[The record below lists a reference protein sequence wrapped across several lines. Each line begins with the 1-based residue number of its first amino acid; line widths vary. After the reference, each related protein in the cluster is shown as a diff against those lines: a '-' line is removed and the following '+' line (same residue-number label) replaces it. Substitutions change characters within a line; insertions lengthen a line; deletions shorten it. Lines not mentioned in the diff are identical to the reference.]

1 MRGRLG
7 LDADVRLLDRHVLT
21 ETAVAGGA
29 ATGAFVFVLVAGNIL
44 TQVSSAIAS
53 GRVSGWEGLELVG
66 LLIPGV
72 LPYALPLGLLTG
84 VLIAFGRM
92 SSQQE
97 LTAMKASGRSLGRIA
112 RPALLLAGGLALLSA
127 WLNLEIAPS
136 ANTEY
141 RRLLVGSAKDNP
153 ASVIVP
159 GKLNRQFPGMVI
171 RAAERDGEV
180 LRDFWLWSVDE
191 RGRLT
196 QTVHAREARL
206 APSLNR
212 KGEGILRVE
221 LTDARLEKRQPG
233 DETFASPSSFIQAR
247 TTSLEF
253 AASGVFKDG
262 ENFQRKLRWL
272 TTSEL
277 LDAMDKGWQV
287 APNATRKEKEQGQML
302 AATQLMAHL
311 ASAFSVF
318 SLAFLAVPLAVRVG
332 RSETFVNAAIALGVA
347 LTYYLL
353 TSMAAYVKDPD
364 LRPDLL
370 IWLPNV
376 VVVGLAWTL
385 LRRASRH

>member
-1 MRGRLG
+1 
-7 LDADVRLLDRHVLT
+7 VRLLDRHVLT

-44 TQVSSAIAS
+44 SQVSSAIAS

-141 RRLLVGSAKDNP
+141 RRLLLGSAKDNP

-206 APSLNR
+206 APSLNS

-253 AASGVFKDG
+253 PASGVFKDG
-262 ENFQRKLRWL
+262 DNFQRKLRWL

-302 AATQLMAHL
+302 ATTQLMSHL

-332 RSETFVNAAIALGVA
+332 RSETFVNAAIALGIA
-347 LTYYLL
+347 LSYYLL

>member
-1 MRGRLG
+1 
-7 LDADVRLLDRHVLT
+7 
-21 ETAVAGGA
+21 
-29 ATGAFVFVLVAGNIL
+29 
-44 TQVSSAIAS
+44 
-53 GRVSGWEGLELVG
+53 

-97 LTAMKASGRSLGRIA
+97 LTAMKASGRSLRRIA
-112 RPALLLAGGLALLSA
+112 RPALLLAGGCALLSA

-141 RRLLVGSAKDNP
+141 RRLLLGSAKDNP

-206 APSLNR
+206 APSLNS

-302 AATQLMAHL
+302 AATQLMSHL

>member
-1 MRGRLG
+1 M
-7 LDADVRLLDRHVLT
+7 RLLDRHVLT

-141 RRLLVGSAKDNP
+141 RRLLLGSAKDNP

-302 AATQLMAHL
+302 AATQLMSHL

>member
-1 MRGRLG
+1 MRGWLG

-44 TQVSSAIAS
+44 SQVSGAIAS

-66 LLIPGV
+66 LLVPGV

-112 RPALLLAGGLALLSA
+112 RPALLLAGILALLSA

-141 RRLLVGSAKDNP
+141 RRLLLGSAKDNP

-180 LRDFWLWSVDE
+180 LRDFWLWSVDD

-206 APSLNR
+206 APSLNSA
-212 KGEGILRVE
+212 GEGILRVE

-253 AASGVFKDG
+253 PASGVFKDG
-262 ENFQRKLRWL
+262 DNFQRKLRWL

-302 AATQLMAHL
+302 ATTQLMSHL

-332 RSETFVNAAIALGVA
+332 RSETFVNAAIALGIA

>member
-1 MRGRLG
+1 

-21 ETAVAGGA
+21 ETAIAGGA
-29 ATGAFVFVLVAGNIL
+29 ATGAFVFVMVAGNIL

-66 LLIPGV
+66 LLFPGV

-112 RPALLLAGGLALLSA
+112 LPALLLAAALALLSA
-127 WLNLEIAPS
+127 WLNLEIAPYS
-136 ANTEY
+136 NTEY

-180 LRDFWLWSVDE
+180 LRDFWLWSTDE
-191 RGRLT
+191 QGRLT

-206 APSLNR
+206 ARGVSQS
-212 KGEGILRVE
+212 GEGILRVT

-233 DETFASPSSFIQAR
+233 DATFASPSSFIQAG
-247 TTSLEF
+247 TTFLEF
-253 AASGVFKDG
+253 PASGIFKDG

-277 LDAMDKGWQV
+277 LAAIDKGWQV
-287 APNATRKEKEQGQML
+287 EPNATRQEKERGQIL
-302 AATQLMAHL
+302 AMTQLMSHL
-311 ASAFSVF
+311 AGAFSVF

-332 RSETFVNAAIALGVA
+332 RSETFVNAAVALGVA
-347 LTYYLL
+347 LSYYLL
-353 TSMAAYVKDPD
+353 TSMAAYVKDPA

-370 IWLPNV
+370 IWLPNL
-376 VVVGLAWTL
+376 VVVGLAWFL

>member
-1 MRGRLG
+1 VRGRLG

-141 RRLLVGSAKDNP
+141 RRLLLGSAKDNP

-302 AATQLMAHL
+302 ATTQLMSHL

>member
-1 MRGRLG
+1 VRGWLG

-21 ETAVAGGA
+21 ETAVASGI

-44 TQVSSAIAS
+44 SQVSGAIAS

-66 LLIPGV
+66 LLVPGV

-112 RPALLLAGGLALLSA
+112 RPALLLAGILALLSA

-141 RRLLVGSAKDNP
+141 RRLLLGSAKDNP

-180 LRDFWLWSVDE
+180 LRDFWLWSVDD

-206 APSLNR
+206 APSLNS

-253 AASGVFKDG
+253 PASGVFKDG
-262 ENFQRKLRWL
+262 DNFQRKLRWL

-287 APNATRKEKEQGQML
+287 APNATRKEKEQGQIL
-302 AATQLMAHL
+302 ATTQLMSHL

-332 RSETFVNAAIALGVA
+332 RSETFVNAAIALGIA
-347 LTYYLL
+347 LSYYLL

>member
-1 MRGRLG
+1 MVG

-21 ETAVAGGA
+21 ETAVSGGA
-29 ATGAFVFVLVAGNIL
+29 ATGAFVFVMVAGNIL
-44 TQVSSAIAS
+44 SQVSSAIAS

-72 LPYALPLGLLTG
+72 LPYAMPLGFLTG

-127 WLNLEIAPS
+127 WLNLEVSPS

-206 APSLNR
+206 APGVNS

-253 AASGVFKDG
+253 AASGIFKDG

-272 TTSEL
+272 TTAEL

-302 AATQLMAHL
+302 ATTQLMSHL
-311 ASAFSVF
+311 AGAFSVF

-332 RSETFVNAAIALGVA
+332 RSETFVNASIALGVA
-347 LTYYLL
+347 LSYYLL

-376 VVVGLAWTL
+376 VVICLAWSL

>member
-1 MRGRLG
+1 
-7 LDADVRLLDRHVLT
+7 VRLLDRHVLT

-141 RRLLVGSAKDNP
+141 RRLLLGSAKDNP

>member
-1 MRGRLG
+1 MQGTLG
-7 LDADVRLLDRHVLT
+7 FDADVRLLDRHVLT
-21 ETAVAGGA
+21 ETAIAGGA

-44 TQVSSAIAS
+44 SQVSSAIAS
-53 GRVSGWEGLELVG
+53 GRVNAWEGLELVG

-141 RRLLVGSAKDNP
+141 RRLLLGSAKDNP

-180 LRDFWLWSVDE
+180 LRDFWLWSVDD

-206 APSLNR
+206 APGVNSA
-212 KGEGILRVE
+212 GEGILRVN

-253 AASGVFKDG
+253 AASGIFKDG
-262 ENFQRKLRWL
+262 DNFQRKLRWL

-302 AATQLMAHL
+302 AMTQLMSHL

-332 RSETFVNAAIALGVA
+332 RSETFVNATIALGVA
-347 LTYYLL
+347 LSYYLL

>member
-1 MRGRLG
+1 MKGAVG

-29 ATGAFVFVLVAGNIL
+29 ATGAFVFVMVAGNIL
-44 TQVSSAIAS
+44 NQVSSAIAS
-53 GRVSGWEGLELVG
+53 GRVSGWEGLELIA

-84 VLIAFGRM
+84 VLLAFGRM
-92 SSQQE
+92 GSQQE
-97 LTAMKASGRSLGRIA
+97 LTAMKAGGLSLGRIA
-112 RPALLLAGGLALLSA
+112 RPALLLAAALALLSA
-127 WLNLEIAPS
+127 WLNLEVAPD

-159 GKLNRQFPGMVI
+159 GQLNRQFPGMVI
-171 RAAERDGEV
+171 RASARDGEV
-180 LRDFWLWSVDE
+180 LRDFWLWRVDD
-191 RGRLT
+191 RGRLV

-206 APSLNR
+206 ARAVS
-212 KGEGILRVE
+212 KAGEGVLRIT
-221 LTDARLEKRQPG
+221 LTDARLDTRPAG
-233 DETFASPSSFIQAR
+233 DQTFLQPSSFA
-247 TTSLEF
+247 TADTSTLEF
-253 AASGVFKDG
+253 PASGIFKDG

-272 TTSEL
+272 TTQEL
-277 LDAMDKGWQV
+277 LVAIERGWDVAAGADAATLERGRMV
-287 APNATRKEKEQGQML
+287 AK
-302 AATQLMAHL
+302 TQLMAHL

-332 RSETFVNAAIALGVA
+332 RAETFVNAAVALAIA

-353 TSMAAYVKDPD
+353 TSMAGYVKDPAY
-364 LRPDLL
+364 RPDRLV
-370 IWLPNV
+370 WLPNLV
-376 VVVGLAWTL
+376 VITLGWFL

>member
-1 MRGRLG
+1 MKGAVG

-29 ATGAFVFVLVAGNIL
+29 ATGAFVFVMVAGNIL
-44 TQVSSAIAS
+44 NQVSSAIAS
-53 GRVSGWEGLELVG
+53 GRVSGWEGLELIA

-84 VLIAFGRM
+84 VLLAFGRM
-92 SSQQE
+92 GSQQE
-97 LTAMKASGRSLGRIA
+97 LTAMKAGGLSLGRIA
-112 RPALLLAGGLALLSA
+112 RPALLLAAALALLSA
-127 WLNLEIAPS
+127 WLNLEVAPD

-159 GKLNRQFPGMVI
+159 GQLNRQFPGMVI
-171 RAAERDGEV
+171 RASARDGEV
-180 LRDFWLWSVDE
+180 LRDFWLWRVDD
-191 RGRLT
+191 RGRLV

-206 APSLNR
+206 ARAVS
-212 KGEGILRVE
+212 KAGEGVLRIT
-221 LTDARLEKRQPG
+221 LTDARLDTRPAG
-233 DETFASPSSFIQAR
+233 DQTFLQPSSFA
-247 TTSLEF
+247 TADTSTLEF
-253 AASGVFKDG
+253 PASGIFKDG

-272 TTSEL
+272 TTQEL
-277 LDAMDKGWQV
+277 LVAIERGWDVPAGADAATLERGRMV
-287 APNATRKEKEQGQML
+287 AK
-302 AATQLMAHL
+302 TQLMAHL

-332 RSETFVNAAIALGVA
+332 RAETFVNAAVALAIA

-353 TSMAAYVKDPD
+353 TSMAGYVKDPAY
-364 LRPDLL
+364 RPDLL
-370 IWLPNV
+370 VWLPNLIV
-376 VVVGLAWTL
+376 VTLGWFL

>member
-1 MRGRLG
+1 VVG

-29 ATGAFVFVLVAGNIL
+29 ATGAFVFVMVAGNIL
-44 TQVSSAIAS
+44 NQVSSAIAS
-53 GRVSGWEGLELVG
+53 GRVSGWEGLELIA

-84 VLIAFGRM
+84 VLLAFGRM
-92 SSQQE
+92 GSQQE
-97 LTAMKASGRSLGRIA
+97 LTAMKAGGLSLGRIA
-112 RPALLLAGGLALLSA
+112 RPALLLAAALALLSA
-127 WLNLEIAPS
+127 WLNLEVAPD

-159 GKLNRQFPGMVI
+159 GQLNRQFPGMVI
-171 RAAERDGEV
+171 RASARDGEV
-180 LRDFWLWSVDE
+180 LRDFWLWRVDD
-191 RGRLT
+191 RGRLV

-206 APSLNR
+206 ARAVS
-212 KGEGILRVE
+212 KAGEGVLRIT
-221 LTDARLEKRQPG
+221 LTDARLDTRPAG
-233 DETFASPSSFIQAR
+233 DQTFLQPSSFA
-247 TTSLEF
+247 TADTSTLEF
-253 AASGVFKDG
+253 PASGIFKDG

-272 TTSEL
+272 TTQEL
-277 LDAMDKGWQV
+277 LVAIERGWDVAAGADAATLERGRMV
-287 APNATRKEKEQGQML
+287 AK
-302 AATQLMAHL
+302 TQLMAHL

-332 RSETFVNAAIALGVA
+332 RAETFVNAAVALAIA

-353 TSMAAYVKDPD
+353 TSMAGYVKDPAY
-364 LRPDLL
+364 RPDLL
-370 IWLPNV
+370 VWLPNLV
-376 VVVGLAWTL
+376 VITLGWFL

>member
-1 MRGRLG
+1 M
-7 LDADVRLLDRHVLT
+7 RLLDRHVLT
-21 ETAVAGGA
+21 ETVVAGGA
-29 ATGAFVFVLVAGNIL
+29 ATGAFVFVMVAGNIL
-44 TQVSSAIAS
+44 TQVSSAIAT

-66 LLIPGV
+66 LLFPGV

-112 RPALLLAGGLALLSA
+112 RPALLFAGALAVLSA
-127 WLNLEIAPS
+127 WLNLEVAPYC
-136 ANTEY
+136 NTEY

-191 RGRLT
+191 HGRLT
-196 QTVHAREARL
+196 QAIHAREARL
-206 APSLNR
+206 APAINN
-212 KGEGILRVE
+212 KGEGILRVT
-221 LTDARLEKRQPG
+221 LTDARLEKRQAG
-233 DETFASPSSFIQAR
+233 DENFDRPSSF
-247 TTSLEF
+247 TTAGTTQLEF
-253 AASGVFKDG
+253 PASGIFKDG
-262 ENFQRKLRWL
+262 GNFQRKLRWL

-287 APNATRKEKEQGQML
+287 PEKATLKEKERGQML
-302 AATQLMAHL
+302 ATTQLMSHL
-311 ASAFSVF
+311 AGAFSVF

-332 RSETFVNAAIALGVA
+332 RSETFVNAAVALGVA
-347 LTYYLL
+347 LSYYLL

-370 IWLPNV
+370 VWLLNV
-376 VVVGLAWTL
+376 AVVGIAWVL

>member
-1 MRGRLG
+1 MVG

-29 ATGAFVFVLVAGNIL
+29 ATGAFVFVMVAGNIL
-44 TQVSSAIAS
+44 NQVSSAIAS
-53 GRVSGWEGLELVG
+53 GRVSGWEGLELIA

-84 VLIAFGRM
+84 VLLAFGRM
-92 SSQQE
+92 GSQQE
-97 LTAMKASGRSLGRIA
+97 LTAMKAGGLSLGRIA
-112 RPALLLAGGLALLSA
+112 RPALLLAAALALLSA
-127 WLNLEIAPS
+127 WLNLEVAPD

-159 GKLNRQFPGMVI
+159 GQLNRQFPGMVI
-171 RAAERDGEV
+171 RASARDGEV
-180 LRDFWLWSVDE
+180 LRDFWLWRVDD
-191 RGRLT
+191 RGRLV

-206 APSLNR
+206 ARAVS
-212 KGEGILRVE
+212 KAGEGVLRIT
-221 LTDARLEKRQPG
+221 LTDARLDTRPAG
-233 DETFASPSSFIQAR
+233 DQTFLQPSSFA
-247 TTSLEF
+247 TADTSTLEF
-253 AASGVFKDG
+253 PASGIFKDG

-272 TTSEL
+272 TTQEL
-277 LDAMDKGWQV
+277 LVAIERGWDVPAGADAATLERGRMV
-287 APNATRKEKEQGQML
+287 AK
-302 AATQLMAHL
+302 TQLMAHL

-332 RSETFVNAAIALGVA
+332 RAETFVNAAVALAIA

-353 TSMAAYVKDPD
+353 TSMAGYVKDPAY
-364 LRPDLL
+364 RPDLL
-370 IWLPNV
+370 VWLPNLIV
-376 VVVGLAWTL
+376 VTLGWFL

>member
-1 MRGRLG
+1 M
-7 LDADVRLLDRHVLT
+7 RLLDRHVLT

-44 TQVSSAIAS
+44 SQVSSAIAS

-206 APSLNR
+206 APSVNS

-332 RSETFVNAAIALGVA
+332 RSETFVNAAVALGVA

>member
-1 MRGRLG
+1 MQGTLG
-7 LDADVRLLDRHVLT
+7 FDADVRLLDRHVLT
-21 ETAVAGGA
+21 ETAIAGGA

-44 TQVSSAIAS
+44 SQVSSAIAS
-53 GRVSGWEGLELVG
+53 GRVNAWEGLELVG

-141 RRLLVGSAKDNP
+141 RRLLLGSAKDNP

-180 LRDFWLWSVDE
+180 LRDFWLWSVDD

-206 APSLNR
+206 APGVNSA
-212 KGEGILRVE
+212 GEGILRVN

-253 AASGVFKDG
+253 AASGIFKDG

-302 AATQLMAHL
+302 ATTQLMSHL

-347 LTYYLL
+347 LSYYLL

>member
-1 MRGRLG
+1 M
-7 LDADVRLLDRHVLT
+7 RLLDRHVLT
-21 ETAVAGGA
+21 ETAVASGI

-44 TQVSSAIAS
+44 SQVSGAIAS

-66 LLIPGV
+66 LLVPGV

-141 RRLLVGSAKDNP
+141 RRLLLGSAKDNP

-180 LRDFWLWSVDE
+180 LRDFWLWSVDD

-206 APSLNR
+206 APSLNS

-262 ENFQRKLRWL
+262 DNFQRKLRWL

-302 AATQLMAHL
+302 ATTQLMSHL

-332 RSETFVNAAIALGVA
+332 RSETFVNAAIALGIA

>member
-1 MRGRLG
+1 
-7 LDADVRLLDRHVLT
+7 LDAGVRLLDRHVLT
-21 ETAVAGGA
+21 ETAIAGGG
-29 ATGAFVFVLVAGNIL
+29 ATCAFVFVMVAGNIL

-53 GRVSGWEGLELVG
+53 GRVGGWEGLELVG

-112 RPALLLAGGLALLSA
+112 RPALILAGGLALLSA
-127 WLNLEIAPS
+127 WLNLEVAPV

-141 RRLLVGSAKDNP
+141 RRLLIGSAKDNP

-171 RAAERDGEV
+171 RATERDGEV
-180 LRDFWLWSVDE
+180 LRDFWLWSVDD

-196 QTVHAREARL
+196 QTIHAREARL
-206 APSLNR
+206 APDVNTA
-212 KGEGILRVE
+212 GEGILRVT
-221 LTDARLEKRQPG
+221 LTDARMERRQAG
-233 DETFASPSSFIQAR
+233 DENFTRPSSFTTADI
-247 TTSLEF
+247 TSLEF
-253 AASGVFKDG
+253 PASGIFKDG

-272 TTSEL
+272 TTAEL
-277 LDAMDKGWQV
+277 LVAIDKGWQV
-287 APNATRKEKEQGQML
+287 APNATPAEKERGQML
-302 AATQLMAHL
+302 AATQLMSHL

-332 RSETFVNAAIALGVA
+332 RSETFVNASVALGVA

-353 TSMAAYVKDPD
+353 TSMAAYVKDPA
-364 LRPDLL
+364 LRPDVL
-370 IWLPNV
+370 IWLPNLV
-376 VVVGLAWTL
+376 VLGLAWFL

>member
-1 MRGRLG
+1 MKGAVG

-29 ATGAFVFVLVAGNIL
+29 ATGAFVFVMVAGNL
-44 TQVSSAIAS
+44 LNQVSSAIAS
-53 GRVSGWEGLELVG
+53 GRVSGWEGLELIA

-84 VLIAFGRM
+84 VLLAFGRM
-92 SSQQE
+92 GSQQE
-97 LTAMKASGRSLGRIA
+97 LTAMKAGGLSLGRIA
-112 RPALLLAGGLALLSA
+112 RPALLLAAALALLSA
-127 WLNLEIAPS
+127 WLNLEVAPD

-159 GKLNRQFPGMVI
+159 GQLNRQFPGMVI
-171 RAAERDGEV
+171 RASARDGEV
-180 LRDFWLWSVDE
+180 LRDFWLWRVDD
-191 RGRLT
+191 RGRLV

-206 APSLNR
+206 ARAVS
-212 KGEGILRVE
+212 KAGEGVLRIT
-221 LTDARLEKRQPG
+221 LTDARLDTRPAG
-233 DETFASPSSFIQAR
+233 DQTFLQPSSFA
-247 TTSLEF
+247 TADTSTLEF
-253 AASGVFKDG
+253 PASGIFKDG

-272 TTSEL
+272 TTQEL
-277 LDAMDKGWQV
+277 LVAIERGWDVAAGADAATLERGRMV
-287 APNATRKEKEQGQML
+287 AK
-302 AATQLMAHL
+302 TQLMAHL

-332 RSETFVNAAIALGVA
+332 RAETFVNAAVALAIA

-353 TSMAAYVKDPD
+353 TSMAGYVKDPAY
-364 LRPDLL
+364 RPDLL
-370 IWLPNV
+370 VWLPNLV
-376 VVVGLAWTL
+376 VITLGWFL

>member
-1 MRGRLG
+1 M
-7 LDADVRLLDRHVLT
+7 RLLDRHVLT
-21 ETAVAGGA
+21 ETAVASGV

-44 TQVSSAIAS
+44 SQVSGAIAS

-66 LLIPGV
+66 LLVPGV

-112 RPALLLAGGLALLSA
+112 RPALLLAGILALLSA

-141 RRLLVGSAKDNP
+141 RRLLLGSAKDNP

-206 APSLNR
+206 APSLNS

-253 AASGVFKDG
+253 PASGVFKDG
-262 ENFQRKLRWL
+262 DNFQRKLRWL

-302 AATQLMAHL
+302 ATTQLMSHL

-332 RSETFVNAAIALGVA
+332 RSETFVNAAIALGIA

>member
-1 MRGRLG
+1 M
-7 LDADVRLLDRHVLT
+7 RLLDRHVLT

-44 TQVSSAIAS
+44 SQVSSAIAS

-141 RRLLVGSAKDNP
+141 RRLLLGSAKDNP

-180 LRDFWLWSVDE
+180 LRDFWLWSVDD

-206 APSLNR
+206 APSLNS

-253 AASGVFKDG
+253 PASGVFKDG
-262 ENFQRKLRWL
+262 DNFQRKLRWL

-302 AATQLMAHL
+302 ATTQLMSHL

-370 IWLPNV
+370 IWLPNI
-376 VVVGLAWTL
+376 VVVGLAWAL

>member
-1 MRGRLG
+1 M
-7 LDADVRLLDRHVLT
+7 RLLDRHVLT

-141 RRLLVGSAKDNP
+141 RRLLLGSAKDNP

-253 AASGVFKDG
+253 PASGVFKDG

-302 AATQLMAHL
+302 ATTQLMSHL

>member
-1 MRGRLG
+1 MKGVVG

-29 ATGAFVFVLVAGNIL
+29 ATGAFVFVMVAGNIL
-44 TQVSSAIAS
+44 NQVSSAIAS
-53 GRVSGWEGLELVG
+53 GRVSGWEGLELIA

-84 VLIAFGRM
+84 VLLAFGRM
-92 SSQQE
+92 GSQQE
-97 LTAMKASGRSLGRIA
+97 LTAMKAGGLSLGRIA
-112 RPALLLAGGLALLSA
+112 RPALLLAAALALLSA
-127 WLNLEIAPS
+127 WLNLEVAPD

-159 GKLNRQFPGMVI
+159 GQLNRQFPGMVI
-171 RAAERDGEV
+171 RASARDGEV
-180 LRDFWLWSVDE
+180 LRDFWLWRVDD
-191 RGRLT
+191 RGRLV

-206 APSLNR
+206 ARAVS
-212 KGEGILRVE
+212 KAGEGVLRIT
-221 LTDARLEKRQPG
+221 LTDARLDTRPAG
-233 DETFASPSSFIQAR
+233 DQTFLQPSSFA
-247 TTSLEF
+247 TADTSTLEF
-253 AASGVFKDG
+253 PASGIFKDG

-272 TTSEL
+272 TTQEL
-277 LDAMDKGWQV
+277 LVAIERGWDVAAGADAATLERGRMV
-287 APNATRKEKEQGQML
+287 AK
-302 AATQLMAHL
+302 TQLMAHL

-332 RSETFVNAAIALGVA
+332 RAETFVNAAVALAIA

-353 TSMAAYVKDPD
+353 TSMAGYVKDPAY
-364 LRPDLL
+364 RPDLL
-370 IWLPNV
+370 VWLPNLIV
-376 VVVGLAWTL
+376 VTLGWFL

>member
-1 MRGRLG
+1 VRGWLG

-21 ETAVAGGA
+21 ETAVASGI

-44 TQVSSAIAS
+44 SQVSGAIAS

-66 LLIPGV
+66 LLVPGV

-141 RRLLVGSAKDNP
+141 RRLLLGSAKDNP

-262 ENFQRKLRWL
+262 DNFQRKLRWL

-302 AATQLMAHL
+302 ATTQLMSHL

-332 RSETFVNAAIALGVA
+332 RSETFVNAAIALGIA

>member
-1 MRGRLG
+1 VKGAVG

-29 ATGAFVFVLVAGNIL
+29 ATGAFVFVMVAGNL
-44 TQVSSAIAS
+44 LNQVSSAIAS
-53 GRVSGWEGLELVG
+53 GRVSGWEGLELIA

-84 VLIAFGRM
+84 VLLAFGRM
-92 SSQQE
+92 GSQQE
-97 LTAMKASGRSLGRIA
+97 LTAMKAGGLSLGRIA
-112 RPALLLAGGLALLSA
+112 RPALLLAAALALLSA
-127 WLNLEIAPS
+127 WLNLEVAPD

-159 GKLNRQFPGMVI
+159 GQLNRQFPGMVI
-171 RAAERDGEV
+171 RASARDGEV
-180 LRDFWLWSVDE
+180 LRDFWLWRVDD
-191 RGRLT
+191 RGRLV

-206 APSLNR
+206 ARAVS
-212 KGEGILRVE
+212 KAGEGVLRIT
-221 LTDARLEKRQPG
+221 LTDARLDTRPAG
-233 DETFASPSSFIQAR
+233 DQTFLQPSSFA
-247 TTSLEF
+247 TADTSTLEF
-253 AASGVFKDG
+253 PASGIFKDG

-272 TTSEL
+272 TTQEL
-277 LDAMDKGWQV
+277 LVAIERGWDV
-287 APNATRKEKEQGQML
+287 AAGAD
-302 AATQLMAHL
+302 AATLERGRMVAKIQLMAHL

-332 RSETFVNAAIALGVA
+332 RAETFVNAAIALAIA

-353 TSMAAYVKDPD
+353 TSMAGYVKDPAY
-364 LRPDLL
+364 RPDLL
-370 IWLPNV
+370 VWLPNLV
-376 VVVGLAWTL
+376 VITLGWFL

>member
-1 MRGRLG
+1 M
-7 LDADVRLLDRHVLT
+7 RLLDRHVLT

-233 DETFASPSSFIQAR
+233 DETFANPSSFIQAR

>member
-1 MRGRLG
+1 VKGAVG

-29 ATGAFVFVLVAGNIL
+29 ATGAFVFVMVAGNIL
-44 TQVSSAIAS
+44 NQVSSAIAS
-53 GRVSGWEGLELVG
+53 GRVSGWEGLELIA

-84 VLIAFGRM
+84 VLLAFGRM
-92 SSQQE
+92 GSQQE
-97 LTAMKASGRSLGRIA
+97 LTAMKAGGLSLGRIA
-112 RPALLLAGGLALLSA
+112 RPALLLAAALALLSA
-127 WLNLEIAPS
+127 WLNLEVAPD

-159 GKLNRQFPGMVI
+159 GQLNRQFPGMVI
-171 RAAERDGEV
+171 RASARDGEV
-180 LRDFWLWSVDE
+180 LRDFWLWRVDD
-191 RGRLT
+191 RGRLV

-206 APSLNR
+206 ARAVS
-212 KGEGILRVE
+212 KAGEGVLRIT
-221 LTDARLEKRQPG
+221 LTDARLDTRPAG
-233 DETFASPSSFIQAR
+233 DQTFLQPSSFA
-247 TTSLEF
+247 TADTSTLEF
-253 AASGVFKDG
+253 PASGIFKDG

-272 TTSEL
+272 TTQEL
-277 LDAMDKGWQV
+277 LVAIERGWDVTAGADAATLERGRMV
-287 APNATRKEKEQGQML
+287 AK
-302 AATQLMAHL
+302 TQLMAHL

-332 RSETFVNAAIALGVA
+332 RAETFVNAAVALAIA

-353 TSMAAYVKDPD
+353 TSMAGYVKDPAY
-364 LRPDLL
+364 RPDLL
-370 IWLPNV
+370 VWLPNLIV
-376 VVVGLAWTL
+376 VTLGWFL